1 MVGGILNLGHCND
14 HNDHSADSVILQL
27 DKLESHALAMEKTSL
42 TGRLMKGNL
51 CKNELIKLSQLPGP
65 FQGMDLWKMLNDMLV
80 TGLSRSRQDHRRSK
94 KVTDEAG

>member
-1 MVGGILNLGHCND
+1 MNLGHCND